1 MKKQLFS
8 LATIL
13 VAIALSSCSSDE
25 SAANTEPT
33 RTPKQLT
40 IRQDVSTKTDE
51 GGTRSILTDNGEKGL
66 SATWE
71 MGDEMSVY
79 NKTYSAAGFET
90 VTAQNSSKNT
100 SFTGEVTCEKNDE
113 LRLFYP
119 AVAESGSVTT
129 SGNGNLT
136 LDISNQ
142 KGTLE
147 DIQLHYDFN
156 YGSATVE
163 SVTDN
168 QATANAGSTKNLMA
182 ICKIRFKVGN
192 GYIDNI
198 KDVYIVNVPTT
209 ATFSLSARYDPE
221 MVVDTKLSTLSI
233 EYSNGSDKP
242 CYIALFPGETQP
254 TVYAETE
261 DGKIYT
267 YSLSKANL
275 NAGKYY
281 NLTLSMKRTNIVV
294 ATDWLKVCGIKWA
307 KGNLLYNSSSE
318 GDVGFMSHWSIAK
331 NQCYFAD
338 YNNSTTHNVSSNTE
352 KDHYTWGQLDV
363 SSSTEWVPGEDGTYY
378 ISKKLYTKGT
388 TETTKFES
396 AKFGDLAYWASY
408 GKFRLPTNDEMNS
421 LMSKASIQYG
431 SITYNGVKI
440 YGILFTDPMD
450 GSPVKN
456 GKETVLTDED
466 LSKGL
471 FLPCAGEVQGDIFRG
486 LPDASHAGSYM
497 LSRLWKSGGDYQ
509 YSCLQLSKND
519 TYYTNDTVYPL
530 PKITYDSSG
539 YKYSIRPIYNGE

>member
-90 VTAQNSSKNT
+90 VSAQNSSKNT
-100 SFTGEVTCEKNDE
+100 SFTGEVTCKKDDE

-363 SSSTEWVPGEDGTYY
+363 SSSTTWNPGENGTYDV
-378 ISKKLYTKGT
+378 SKKLYTKGT

-456 GKETVLTDED
+456 GKERVLTDED

-471 FLPCAGEVQGDIFRG
+471 FLPCAGEVEGDNFRG
-486 LPDASHAGSYM
+486 LPDVSHAGRYM
-497 LSRLWKSGGDYQ
+497 LSRLWKSGGDSQ
-509 YSCLQLSKND
+509 YFCLQLSKND

-530 PKITYDSSG
+530 PKITYDRPG